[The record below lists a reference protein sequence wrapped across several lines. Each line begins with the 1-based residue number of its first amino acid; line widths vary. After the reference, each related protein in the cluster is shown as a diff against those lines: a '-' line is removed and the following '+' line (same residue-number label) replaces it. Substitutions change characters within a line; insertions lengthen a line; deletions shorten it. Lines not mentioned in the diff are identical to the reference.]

1 MEQSL
6 RVLPVWRNT
15 NISDSSFN
23 FYHGLHYVVSLQAMV
38 KDTKLN
44 PMLLP
49 ASKLKKLI
57 AAHALHAG
65 KGRCGFRVPNK
76 GLW

>member
-1 MEQSL
+1 M
-6 RVLPVWRNT
+6 
-15 NISDSSFN
+15 F
-23 FYHGLHYVVSLQAMV
+23 HGLHYVVSLQAMV